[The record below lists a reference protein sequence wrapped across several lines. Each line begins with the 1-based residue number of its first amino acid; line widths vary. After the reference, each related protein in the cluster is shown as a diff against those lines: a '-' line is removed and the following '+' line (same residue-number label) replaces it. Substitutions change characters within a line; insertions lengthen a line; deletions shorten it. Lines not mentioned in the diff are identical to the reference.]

1 MSILFLSA
9 NLRAEKTT
17 ISFETNAICGMCI
30 DRIEDACY
38 ALQGVKNVDVDL
50 EGKTVSVTFN
60 DAKTSEEAIKMAVA
74 DAGSMAE
81 TCLILLYKKVY
92 RDVVVSKARRPD
104 TLPQRAKNRV
114 EITIVSTPLK
124 E

>member
-38 ALQGVKNVDVDL
+38 ALQGVKSVEVDL
-50 EGKTVSVTFN
+50 EDKTVSVTFN
-60 DAKTSEEAIKMAVA
+60 DAKTSEEAIKIAVA
-74 DAGSMAE
+74 DAGYMAGNFAPNPIVQE
-81 TCLILLYKKVY
+81 SLPGCCGGKQGEKAGCSASEGKK
-92 RDVVVSKARRPD
+92 
-104 TLPQRAKNRV
+104 
-114 EITIVSTPLK
+114 
-124 E
+124 

>member
-1 MSILFLSA
+1 MRTILLAMSILFLSA

-50 EGKTVSVTFN
+50 GDKTVSVTFN

-74 DAGSMAE
+74 DAGYMAGNFAPNPIVQE
-81 TCLILLYKKVY
+81 SLPGCCGGKQGE
-92 RDVVVSKARRPD
+92 KAGCSASEGK
-104 TLPQRAKNRV
+104 Q
-114 EITIVSTPLK
+114 
-124 E
+124 